1 MGTLAVTGAG
11 CLVSGDLTAPLIDGA
26 DTVLCVDGL
35 ITAVGRAADLADE
48 LAAADRVLD
57 AAGATVAP
65 GLIDSH
71 GHVAF
76 GDYSPRQKAVD
87 YLEGYVHGGITRT
100 ISAGEV
106 HVPGRPRDRAGVKA
120 LAVAARASY
129 DNFRPGGMRVHAG
142 NVLLE
147 PSLDEADFEDLARCG
162 VWLAKF
168 GFGAYEKAADGV
180 EQIRWA
186 KEHGLVVMCHAGG
199 ASAAGSAS
207 LGADDL
213 LALDPNVCGHTNGG
227 PTALPDGD
235 VDRLLAESRMALQIV
250 QAGNLRAGLRI
261 VRRAVAEGALE
272 RIVLGSDT
280 PSGFGVIP
288 LAVLKTVVE
297 LSALGPVDPARV
309 WALATGNVADVWGL
323 PAGRVRAGDEAD
335 LVLLDAPRGSAAG
348 TALEALAIGDMP
360 GISAVVTAGEVRFLA
375 SRNTPRA
382 SRPAVLTGGR
392 SPITG

>member
-11 CLVSGDLTAPLIDGA
+11 SLFSGDLADPWIEGA
-26 DTVLCVDGL
+26 DTVLCTDGI
-35 ITAVGRAADLADE
+35 ITAVGRAAELLE
-48 LAAADRVLD
+48 PLAAADEVLD

-71 GHVAF
+71 GHVTF
-76 GDYSPRQKAVD
+76 GDYSPRQRAVD

-100 ISAGEV
+100 VSAGEV
-106 HVPGRPRDRAGVKA
+106 HVPGRPRDRVGVKA
-120 LAVAARASY
+120 LAVAAHASFER
-129 DNFRPGGMRVHAG
+129 FRPGGMRVHAG

-147 PSLDEADFEDLARCG
+147 PTLTEADFDELAQCG

-168 GFGAYEKAADGV
+168 GFGAYEKALDGV

-186 KEHGLVVMCHAGG
+186 KDRGILVMCHAGG

-213 LALDPNVCGHTNGG
+213 LALDPDVCGHANGG
-227 PTALPDGD
+227 PTALPDHD
-235 VDRLLAESRMALQIV
+235 VDRLFAESGMALQLV
-250 QAGNLRAGLRI
+250 QAGNLRAALRI
-261 VRRAVAEGALE
+261 VERARAENALG

-297 LSALGPVDPARV
+297 LSALSSLAPAQA

-323 PAGRVRAGDEAD
+323 PAGRLRVGAEAD
-335 LVLLDAPRGSAAG
+335 LVVLDAPRGSTATTAADAM
-348 TALEALAIGDMP
+348 ALGNIP
-360 GISAVVTAGEVRFLA
+360 GISAVVTDGVPRFLA

-382 SRPAVLTGGR
+382 ARPAELTGR
-392 SPITG
+392 RTA

>member
-1 MGTLAVTGAG
+1 MGTLAVVDAG
-11 CLVSGDLTAPLIDGA
+11 TLVSGDLTHPLIEAA
-26 DTVLCVDGL
+26 DTVLCADGV
-35 ITAVGRAADLADE
+35 ITAVGRVEE
-48 LAAADRVLD
+48 LAQEVAEADQVLS

-106 HVPGRPRDRAGVKA
+106 HVPGRPRDREGVKA
-120 LAVAARASY
+120 LAIAARASY
-129 DNFRPGGMRVHAG
+129 DRYRPGGMRVHAG

-147 PSLDEADFEDLARCG
+147 PSLTYEDFGHLARCG

-168 GFGAYEKAADGV
+168 GFGAYEKARDGV

-186 KEHGLVVMCHAGG
+186 KEHGSVVMCHAGG

-207 LGADDL
+207 LRADDL
-213 LALDPNVCGHTNGG
+213 LALDPTVCGHANGG

-235 VDRLLAESRMALQIV
+235 VDLLLSESGMALQLV
-250 QAGNLRAGLRI
+250 QAGSLRAALRI
-261 VRRAVAEGALE
+261 VDRALDTGAEARL
-272 RIVLGSDT
+272 VVGSDT
-280 PSGFGVIP
+280 PSGFGVMP

-297 LSALGPVDPARV
+297 LSALSALEPARA

-323 PAGRVRAGDEAD
+323 PAGRLRVGAEAD
-335 LVLLDAPRGSAAG
+335 LLVLDAPLGSAAT
-348 TALEALAIGDMP
+348 TALDAMAIGDMP
-360 GISAVVTAGEVRFLA
+360 GISAVVTDGVPRFLA

-382 SRPAVLTGGR
+382 ARPAKLDG
-392 SPITG
+392 

>member
-1 MGTLAVTGAG
+1 MATLAVVGAG
-11 CLVSGDLTAPLIDGA
+11 TLVSGDLAHPLIEDA
-26 DTVLCVDGL
+26 DTVLCADGV
-35 ITAVGRAADLADE
+35 ITAVGRAADLAGQV
-48 LAAADRVLD
+48 AAADRVLD

-71 GHVAF
+71 GHVTF

-106 HVPGRPRDRAGVKA
+106 HVPGRPRDREGVKA
-120 LAVAARASY
+120 LAVAARASFDTY
-129 DNFRPGGMRVHAG
+129 RPGGMRVHAG

-147 PSLDEADFEDLARCG
+147 PTLTEEDFAHLARCG

-168 GFGAYEKAADGV
+168 GFGAYEKAVDGV

-186 KEHGLVVMCHAGG
+186 RAHGLVVMCHAGG

-207 LGADDL
+207 LRADDL
-213 LALDPNVCGHTNGG
+213 LALAPDVCGHANGG
-227 PTALPDGD
+227 PTSMPDAD
-235 VDRLLAESRMALQIV
+235 VDRLLAESTMALQLV
-250 QAGNLRAGLRI
+250 QAGNLRAALRI
-261 VRRAVAEGALE
+261 LGRAVEEDALA
-272 RIVLGSDT
+272 RIVVGSDT

-288 LAVLKTVVE
+288 LAVLKTLVE
-297 LSALGPVDPARV
+297 LSSLGPLDPARA

-323 PAGRVRAGDEAD
+323 PAGRIRVGAEAD
-335 LVLLDAPRGSAAG
+335 LLVLDAPRASAAS
-348 TALEALAIGDMP
+348 TALEAMSIGDMP
-360 GISAVVTAGEVRFLA
+360 GISAVVTDGVPRFLA

-382 SRPAVLTGGR
+382 TRPATLVR
-392 SPITG
+392 

>member
-1 MGTLAVTGAG
+1 MSTLAVVDAG
-11 CLVSGDLTAPLIDGA
+11 MLVSGDLTHPLIEAA
-26 DTVLCVDGL
+26 DTVLCADGV
-35 ITAVGRAADLADE
+35 ITAVGRIEE
-48 LAAADRVLD
+48 LAQEVAEADQVLS

-106 HVPGRPRDRAGVKA
+106 HVPGRPRDREGVKA
-120 LAVAARASY
+120 LAIAARASY
-129 DNFRPGGMRVHAG
+129 DRYRPGGMRVHAG

-147 PSLDEADFEDLARCG
+147 PSLTYEDFGHLARCG

-168 GFGAYEKAADGV
+168 GFGAYEKARDGV

-186 KEHGLVVMCHAGG
+186 KEHGSVVMCHAGG

-207 LGADDL
+207 LRADDL
-213 LALDPNVCGHTNGG
+213 LALDPTVCGHANGG

-235 VDRLLAESRMALQIV
+235 VDLLLSESGMALQLV
-250 QAGNLRAGLRI
+250 QAGSLRAALRI
-261 VRRAVAEGALE
+261 VDRALDTGAEARL
-272 RIVLGSDT
+272 VVGSDT
-280 PSGFGVIP
+280 PSGFGVMP

-297 LSALGPVDPARV
+297 LSALSALEPARA

-323 PAGRVRAGDEAD
+323 PAGRLLVGAEAD
-335 LVLLDAPRGSAAG
+335 LLVLDAPLGSAAT
-348 TALEALAIGDMP
+348 TALDAMAIGDMP
-360 GISAVVTAGEVRFLA
+360 GISAVVTDGVPRFLA

-382 SRPAVLTGGR
+382 ARPARLDG
-392 SPITG
+392 

>member
-11 CLVSGDLTAPLIDGA
+11 CVVSGDLTAPLVDGA

-35 ITAVGRAADLADE
+35 ITAVGRAADLAAE
-48 LAAADRVLD
+48 LAAAELVLD

-147 PSLDEADFEDLARCG
+147 PTLDEADFAELASCG

-168 GFGAYEKAADGV
+168 GFGAYEKAVDGV

-186 KEHGLVVMCHAGG
+186 KAHGLTVMCHAGG

-213 LALDPNVCGHTNGG
+213 LALDPDVCGHANGG
-227 PTALPDGD
+227 PTALPDAA

-261 VRRAVAEGALE
+261 VRRAVEEGALE

-297 LSALGPVDPARV
+297 LSALGPVEPARV

-323 PAGRVRAGDEAD
+323 PAGRLRVGDEAD

-348 TALEALAIGDMP
+348 TALDALAIGDMP

-382 SRPAVLTGGR
+382 ARPAVLTDR
-392 SPITG
+392 RRAITG

>member
-1 MGTLAVTGAG
+1 MGTLAVVDAG
-11 CLVSGDLTAPLIDGA
+11 MLVSGDLTHPLIEAA
-26 DTVLCVDGL
+26 DTVLCADGV
-35 ITAVGRAADLADE
+35 ITAVGRIEE
-48 LAAADRVLD
+48 LAQEVAEADQVLS

-106 HVPGRPRDRAGVKA
+106 HVPGRPRDREGVKA
-120 LAVAARASY
+120 LAIAARASY
-129 DNFRPGGMRVHAG
+129 DRYRPGGMRVHAG

-147 PSLDEADFEDLARCG
+147 PSLTYEDFGHLARCG

-168 GFGAYEKAADGV
+168 GFGAYEKARDGV

-186 KEHGLVVMCHAGG
+186 KEHGSVVMCHAGG

-207 LGADDL
+207 LRADDL
-213 LALDPNVCGHTNGG
+213 LALDPTVCGHANGG

-235 VDRLLAESRMALQIV
+235 VDLLLSESGMALQLV
-250 QAGNLRAGLRI
+250 QAGSLRAALRI
-261 VRRAVAEGALE
+261 VDRALDTGAEARL
-272 RIVLGSDT
+272 VVGSDT
-280 PSGFGVIP
+280 PSGFGVMP

-297 LSALGPVDPARV
+297 LSALSALEPARA

-323 PAGRVRAGDEAD
+323 PAGRLLVGAEAD
-335 LVLLDAPRGSAAG
+335 LLVLDAPLGSAAT
-348 TALEALAIGDMP
+348 TALDAMAIGDMP
-360 GISAVVTAGEVRFLA
+360 GISAVVTDGVPRFLA

-382 SRPAVLTGGR
+382 ARPARLDG
-392 SPITG
+392 

>member
-11 CLVSGDLTAPLIDGA
+11 CLLSGELSAPLIDGA
-26 DTVLCVDGL
+26 DTVLCTDGV
-35 ITAVGRAADLADE
+35 ITAVGRAADLADRI
-48 LAAADRVLD
+48 ASADQVLD

-71 GHVAF
+71 VHVTF

-87 YLEGYVHGGITRT
+87 YLEGYLHGGVTRV

-106 HVPGRPRDRAGVKA
+106 HVPGRPRDRDGVKA
-120 LAVAARASY
+120 LAVAARASF

-147 PSLDEADFEDLARCG
+147 PSLEESDFDDLARCG

-186 KEHGLVVMCHAGG
+186 KERGLVVMCHAGG

-207 LGADDL
+207 LRADDL
-213 LALDPNVCGHTNGG
+213 LALDPHVCGHANGG
-227 PTALPDGD
+227 PTALPDAD
-235 VDRLLAESRMALQIV
+235 VDRLLAESGMALQIV
-250 QAGNLRAGLRI
+250 QAGNLRAALRI
-261 VRRAVAEGALE
+261 VRRAVESDALS

-288 LAVLKTVVE
+288 LAVLKTAVE
-297 LSALGPVDPARV
+297 LSALSPVGPAQA
-309 WALATGNVADVWGL
+309 WALATGNVADVWRL
-323 PAGRVRAGDEAD
+323 PVGRLRVGDEAD
-335 LVLLDAPRGSAAG
+335 VVVLDAPSGSAAS
-348 TALEALAIGDMP
+348 TALEAMEIGDLP
-360 GISAVVTAGEVRFLA
+360 GISAVVTQGVPRFLA

-382 SRPAVLTGGR
+382 TRPAVLVR
-392 SPITG
+392 

>member
-11 CLVSGDLTAPLIDGA
+11 SLFSGDLADPLIEGA
-26 DTVLCVDGL
+26 DTVLCADGI
-35 ITAVGRAADLADE
+35 ITAIGRSVELRE
-48 LAAADRVLD
+48 PLAAADEVID

-71 GHVAF
+71 GHVTF
-76 GDYSPRQKAVD
+76 GDYSPRQRAVD

-100 ISAGEV
+100 VSAGEV

-120 LAVAARASY
+120 LAMAAHASFER
-129 DNFRPGGMRVHAG
+129 FRPGGMRVHAG

-147 PSLDEADFEDLARCG
+147 PTLTETDFDELAQYG

-168 GFGAYEKAADGV
+168 GFGAYAKALDGV

-186 KEHGLVVMCHAGG
+186 RDRGLLVMCHAGG

-207 LGADDL
+207 LGADEL
-213 LALDPNVCGHTNGG
+213 LALGPDVCGHANGG
-227 PTALPDGD
+227 PTALPDRD
-235 VDRLLAESRMALQIV
+235 VDRLLAESGMALQLV
-250 QAGNLRAGLRI
+250 QAGNLRAALRI
-261 VRRAVAEGALE
+261 VERASDENALG

-297 LSALGPVDPARV
+297 LSALSVLGPAQA

-323 PAGRVRAGDEAD
+323 PAGRLRPGAEAD
-335 LVLLDAPRGSAAG
+335 LVVLDAPCGSAAT
-348 TALEALAIGDMP
+348 TAADAMALGNIP
-360 GISAVVTAGEVRFLA
+360 GISAVVTDGVPRFLA

-382 SRPAVLTGGR
+382 ARPAGLTR
-392 SPITG
+392 QRAA

>member
-1 MGTLAVTGAG
+1 MGTLAVVNAG
-11 CLVSGDLTAPLIDGA
+11 TLVSGDLATPLIADA
-26 DTVLCVDGL
+26 DTVLVADGI
-35 ITAVGRAADLADE
+35 ITAVGRAADLAE
-48 LAAADRVLD
+48 RIAAADQVLN
-57 AAGATVAP
+57 ASGATVAP

-71 GHVAF
+71 GHVTF

-106 HVPGRPRDRAGVKA
+106 HVPGRPRDREGVKA
-120 LAVAARASY
+120 LAVAARASF

-147 PSLDEADFEDLARCG
+147 PTLTAEDFAYLARCG

-168 GFGAYEKAADGV
+168 GFGAYEKPQDGI

-186 KEHGLVVMCHAGG
+186 KANGLVVMCHAGG

-207 LGADDL
+207 LRAGEI
-213 LALDPNVCGHTNGG
+213 LALDPDVCGHTNGG
-227 PTALPDGD
+227 PTALPDAD
-235 VDRLLAESRMALQIV
+235 VDRMFAESSMALQIV

-261 VRRAVAEGALE
+261 IGRALEAGALD

-280 PSGFGVIP
+280 PSGFGIMP

-297 LSALGPVDPARV
+297 LSALSPVEPAQA
-309 WALATGNVADVWGL
+309 WALATGNVADAWRL
-323 PAGRVRAGDEAD
+323 PGVGRLRPGAEAD
-335 LVLLDAPRGSAAG
+335 LVVLDAPLGSAAS
-348 TALEALAIGDMP
+348 TALEAMSIGDMP
-360 GISAVVTAGEVRFLA
+360 GITAVVTDGVPRFLA

-382 SRPAVLTGGR
+382 ARPAR
-392 SPITG
+392 FDR